1 MSEGRFNFLPP
12 TLAAIGLV
20 VFAVVFA
27 IEMESFRRAVI
38 GWATRDLATRTEL
51 AAANLREPLSSGD
64 FRRIHAFGENFR
76 AQGRRLTIFNHEGGG
91 LIYDSVRPDEKPPD
105 CLYETRT
112 VGECDVRLGLPLDRV
127 LAPFRRARV
136 GFLLAGLLGGACVLL
151 VLLFTYRQHV
161 RMRALAR
168 LEKFRREFIADVS
181 HEIKTPLT
189 GILGA
194 VDLLT
199 DDPPAAVRR
208 RLVAMV
214 RKESVRLNGLAQDVL
229 SLARLEREG
238 FALNRTMVNLTELA
252 NETVARFR
260 TRAGAANVA
269 LSSSASNELMAFCD
283 PQLLSL
289 ALSNLIENAIRYSQS
304 KDVVV
309 SVRKAD
315 GAAELTVEDHGI
327 GIPPEHAAR
336 VFERFYRVDPART
349 AETGGAG
356 LGLAIVRSIAR
367 LHGGDA
373 TLESSRPSGCRFTI
387 RLPRSVRS

>member
-1 MSEGRFNFLPP
+1 MREGRFNFLPP

-20 VFAVVFA
+20 AFAVVFG
-27 IEMESFRRAVI
+27 IEMESFRRAVV

-51 AAANLREPLSSGD
+51 AAANLREALSAGD
-64 FRRIHAFGENFR
+64 FRRIHAFGESCR
-76 AQGRRLTIFNHEGGG
+76 EQDLRLTIFNRPGGG
-91 LIYDSVRPDEKPPD
+91 LIYDSVRPDEDPPD
-105 CLYETRT
+105 CLYETRAA
-112 VGECDVRLGLPLDRV
+112 GECDVRLGLLLDRV

-199 DDPPAAVRR
+199 DDPPAAVRQK
-208 RLVAMV
+208 LVGMV
-214 RKESVRLNGLAQDVL
+214 KKESVRLNDLAQNVL

-238 FALNRTMVNLTELA
+238 FALNRTEVNLADLV
-252 NETVARFR
+252 NETVERLQ
-260 TRAGAANVA
+260 TRANAANVV
-269 LSSSASNELMAFCD
+269 LFASVSGAPTVLCD
-283 PQLLSL
+283 VQLIVR

-304 KDVVV
+304 KDVAV
-309 SVRKAD
+309 SARCAD

-327 GIPPEHAAR
+327 GIAPEHAAR
-336 VFERFYRVDPART
+336 VFERFYRVDSARA

-356 LGLAIVRSIAR
+356 LGLAIVRSIAH
-367 LHGGDA
+367 LHGGEVS
-373 TLESSRPSGCRFTI
+373 LESAHPTGCRFI
-387 RLPRSVRS
+387 LRFPAR